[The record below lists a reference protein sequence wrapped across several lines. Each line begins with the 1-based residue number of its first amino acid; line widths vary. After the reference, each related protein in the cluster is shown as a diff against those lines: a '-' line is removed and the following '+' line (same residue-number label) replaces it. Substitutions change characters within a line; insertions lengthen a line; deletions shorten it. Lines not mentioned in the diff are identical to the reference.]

1 MSKKAD
7 EEKLD
12 AISGL
17 KGSPAL
23 LCFVS
28 LTIIVVIPVAVM
40 LLYSVDLPNV
50 IKSPWS
56 AGDMLGYCGT
66 TGAAFIALLGIVYGV
81 LTLGSSNGC
90 SAGKASRRIFRW

>member
-7 EEKLD
+7 EERIG
-12 AISGL
+12 ANSGL

-28 LTIIVVIPVAVM
+28 LTIIVFIPIAVM
-40 LLYSVDLPNV
+40 LLYSVDSPNV
-50 IKSPWS
+50 IKTPWS

-66 TGAAFIALLGIVYGV
+66 MGAAFIALPVSFTAY

-90 SAGKASRRIFRW
+90 RAGKASRRIFRW